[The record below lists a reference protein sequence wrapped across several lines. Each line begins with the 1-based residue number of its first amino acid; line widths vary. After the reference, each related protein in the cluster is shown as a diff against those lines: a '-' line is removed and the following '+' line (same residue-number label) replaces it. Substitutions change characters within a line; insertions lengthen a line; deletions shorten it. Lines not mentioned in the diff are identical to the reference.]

1 MRDHYLD
8 YRLRKLL
15 LRRFQP
21 VSIEAVV
28 SWRRSF
34 AMSQFTI
41 CLEHVCDV
49 TSAVVNASAMKAV
62 PIVSSTPRMIPN
74 RRFMAATLP
83 GQMPRAW
90 RLNGPRPTVTCSTY
104 VQAFWQPHAA
114 SMLGRLSALAFWPLL
129 LPSFWQRAFWKL
141 CWSLQSSL

>member
-15 LRRFQP
+15 LRRVQP

-41 CLEHVCDV
+41 WLEHVCDV
-49 TSAVVNASAMKAV
+49 TTAVVNASAMKAV
-62 PIVSSTPRMIPN
+62 PIVSNTPRMIPN
-74 RRFMAATLP
+74 RRFIAA
-83 GQMPRAW
+83 A
-90 RLNGPRPTVTCSTY
+90 
-104 VQAFWQPHAA
+104 
-114 SMLGRLSALAFWPLL
+114 
-129 LPSFWQRAFWKL
+129 
-141 CWSLQSSL
+141 LQSSDLELVNAMPQLEFLLAHCGS

>member
-1 MRDHYLD
+1 MLTPTRPGNIGLSRELRCRFLGTALAQRITLDSALITLPGPVTVIARSALAFLDWLLDHHAQRYLD

-41 CLEHVCDV
+41 WLEHVCDV
-49 TSAVVNASAMKAV
+49 TSAVVNGSAMKA
-62 PIVSSTPRMIPN
+62 S
-74 RRFMAATLP
+74 
-83 GQMPRAW
+83 
-90 RLNGPRPTVTCSTY
+90 
-104 VQAFWQPHAA
+104 
-114 SMLGRLSALAFWPLL
+114 
-129 LPSFWQRAFWKL
+129 
-141 CWSLQSSL
+141 QSSAALQG